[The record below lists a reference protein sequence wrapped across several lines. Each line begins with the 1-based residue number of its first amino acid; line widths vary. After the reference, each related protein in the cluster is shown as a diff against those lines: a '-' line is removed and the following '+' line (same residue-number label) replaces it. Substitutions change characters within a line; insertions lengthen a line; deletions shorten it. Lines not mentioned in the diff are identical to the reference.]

1 MNEQEKINKMINA
14 FKTKT
19 IDSALESFSTE
30 QNDEI
35 TNKVREYL
43 DSLSEEELLNIKHY
57 LESLLNYCYEG
68 KLLDEEVNEEDKNK
82 IEKLN
87 ENELFLL
94 KESIIYFYGRLKLP
108 IDISILKK
116 IYDIDDNKYIK
127 LNTTFSSLQTFNE
140 DLELDFVNKV
150 LSDEEYDKLVR
161 SWTMAYFKLTPNP
174 YDYKDNEKDDWTPA
188 KKPRINR
195 LKINDNTN
203 PKYKKAMSFRL
214 LDLVVLYLFIR
225 NRKENNLTD
234 EEKQIIRDTN
244 IEYEAYSEN
253 KKKKLLELRDLIL
266 NYK

>member
-68 KLLDEEVNEEDKNK
+68 KLLGEEVNEEDKNK

-140 DLELDFVNKV
+140 D
-150 LSDEEYDKLVR
+150 
-161 SWTMAYFKLTPNP
+161 
-174 YDYKDNEKDDWTPA
+174 
-188 KKPRINR
+188 
-195 LKINDNTN
+195 
-203 PKYKKAMSFRL
+203 
-214 LDLVVLYLFIR
+214 
-225 NRKENNLTD
+225 
-234 EEKQIIRDTN
+234 
-244 IEYEAYSEN
+244 
-253 KKKKLLELRDLIL
+253 
-266 NYK
+266 

>member
-1 MNEQEKINKMINA
+1 
-14 FKTKT
+14 
-19 IDSALESFSTE
+19 
-30 QNDEI
+30 
-35 TNKVREYL
+35 
-43 DSLSEEELLNIKHY
+43 
-57 LESLLNYCYEG
+57 
-68 KLLDEEVNEEDKNK
+68 
-82 IEKLN
+82 
-87 ENELFLL
+87 
-94 KESIIYFYGRLKLP
+94 
-108 IDISILKK
+108 
-116 IYDIDDNKYIK
+116 
-127 LNTTFSSLQTFNE
+127 
-140 DLELDFVNKV
+140 
-150 LSDEEYDKLVR
+150 
-161 SWTMAYFKLTPNP
+161 MAYFKLTPNP